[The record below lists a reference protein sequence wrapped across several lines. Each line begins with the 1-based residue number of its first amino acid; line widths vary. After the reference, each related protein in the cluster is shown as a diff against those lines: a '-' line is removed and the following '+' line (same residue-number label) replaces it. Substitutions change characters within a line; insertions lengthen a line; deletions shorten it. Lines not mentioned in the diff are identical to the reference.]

1 MLLRLSIHTIFWSLL
16 LLLSATG
23 IWLQPSAVLAAA
35 YFEDGYLGLTQ
46 TELHQK
52 LGMPQAVR
60 DRKSEL
66 RVFTYYA
73 ITDWE
78 KYFRKLVSPENGEDV
93 YTFTRDGIDVRY
105 SFSYTFDPND
115 ESENRT
121 LFVRLVDIEFSP
133 SVPLAKIPSLVPEFH
148 PSEDPASPSFRSN
161 IWVLLFKGPA
171 SPQAR
176 FIVREATRD
185 KLEWTLAYQFFSL
198 QGLPDPL
205 TTKALVDRVEISTQS
220 IELVKQRQR
229 HTHDPI
235 LNPYSREFSQ
245 NEIAPQRPQQR
256 RSLSQSMRTSRLHD
270 WFRGSLRGVTESV
283 GHDFAA
289 FSRLGGFGFHHIH
302 RPTFDTYNKTG
313 VASPS
318 MIKTPESQ
326 KADHLTLTHV
336 HGDDTGPCPRL
347 ASARISD

>member
-1 MLLRLSIHTIFWSLL
+1 MLLRLSIHTIFSSLL
-16 LLLSATG
+16 LLSSTG
-23 IWLQPSAVLAAA
+23 IWLQPSVVLAAP

-46 TELHQK
+46 TELHLK

-60 DRKSEL
+60 DRKSAL

-93 YTFTRDGIDVRY
+93 YAFTRDGIEVRY
-105 SFSYTFDPND
+105 SFSYTVDPND
-115 ESENRT
+115 ENENRT

-133 SVPLAKIPSLVPEFH
+133 TVPLAQIPSLVPEFH
-148 PSEDPASPSFRSN
+148 PSEDPTSPSFRSN
-161 IWVLLFKGPA
+161 IWVLLFKGAA

-176 FIVREATRD
+176 FIVKEATRD
-185 KLEWTLAYQFFSL
+185 KLEWTLAYQLFSL

-220 IELVKQRQR
+220 VDLVKQRQR

-245 NEIAPQRPQQR
+245 HALAPQP
-256 RSLSQSMRTSRLHD
+256 
-270 WFRGSLRGVTESV
+270 
-283 GHDFAA
+283 
-289 FSRLGGFGFHHIH
+289 
-302 RPTFDTYNKTG
+302 PTAKKIPVPKY
-313 VASPS
+313 
-318 MIKTPESQ
+318 
-326 KADHLTLTHV
+326 AD
-336 HGDDTGPCPRL
+336 
-347 ASARISD
+347 

>member
-1 MLLRLSIHTIFWSLL
+1 LGHHNRQVLTPASNPDRRALTGGDAVDTIPLPDWSETVFLHLSIPTIFSSLL
-16 LLLSATG
+16 LLLSITG
-23 IWLQPSAVLAAA
+23 IWLQPSAVLAAP

-60 DRKSEL
+60 DRKSAL
-66 RVFTYYA
+66 RVFSYYA

-105 SFSYTFDPND
+105 SFSYTVDPND
-115 ESENRT
+115 ETENRT

-133 SVPLAKIPSLVPEFH
+133 AVPLAQIPALVPEFH
-148 PSEDPASPSFRSN
+148 PSEDPVSPSFRSN
-161 IWVLLFKGPA
+161 IWVLLFKGAP

-176 FIVREATRD
+176 FIVKEANRE
-185 KLEWTLAYQFFSL
+185 KLEWTLAYQLFSL

-220 IELVKQRQR
+220 IDLVKQRQR

-235 LNPYSREFSQ
+235 PNPYSREISQ
-245 NEIAPQRPQQR
+245 DAPTPQP
-256 RSLSQSMRTSRLHD
+256 
-270 WFRGSLRGVTESV
+270 
-283 GHDFAA
+283 
-289 FSRLGGFGFHHIH
+289 
-302 RPTFDTYNKTG
+302 PTAKKIPVPKY
-313 VASPS
+313 
-318 MIKTPESQ
+318 
-326 KADHLTLTHV
+326 AD
-336 HGDDTGPCPRL
+336 
-347 ASARISD
+347 

>member
-1 MLLRLSIHTIFWSLL
+1 VLRLSIHTIFSSLL
-16 LLLSATG
+16 LLLSTTG
-23 IWLQPSAVLAAA
+23 IWLHPSAALAAP

-60 DRKSEL
+60 DRKSAL

-78 KYFRKLVSPENGEDV
+78 KYFQKLVSPENGEDV
-93 YTFTRDGIDVRY
+93 YTFTREGIEVRY
-105 SFSYTFDPND
+105 SFSYAVDPND

-133 SVPLAKIPSLVPEFH
+133 AVPLAQIPALVPEFH
-148 PSEDPASPSFRSN
+148 PSEEATAPSFRSN
-161 IWVLLFKGPA
+161 IWVLLFKGAA

-185 KLEWTLAYQFFSL
+185 KLDWTLAYQLFSL

-205 TTKALVDRVEISTQS
+205 TTKATVDRVEISTQS

-229 HTHDPI
+229 HTHEPI

-245 NEIAPQRPQQR
+245 RAPAPQP
-256 RSLSQSMRTSRLHD
+256 
-270 WFRGSLRGVTESV
+270 
-283 GHDFAA
+283 
-289 FSRLGGFGFHHIH
+289 
-302 RPTFDTYNKTG
+302 PTAKKIPVPKY
-313 VASPS
+313 A
-318 MIKTPESQ
+318 E
-326 KADHLTLTHV
+326 
-336 HGDDTGPCPRL
+336 
-347 ASARISD
+347 

>member
-1 MLLRLSIHTIFWSLL
+1 VLLRFSIHTVFWSLL
-16 LLLSATG
+16 LLLSTTG
-23 IWLQPSAVLAAA
+23 IWLQPPVVFAAA

-73 ITDWE
+73 ITDWA
-78 KYFRKLVSPENGEDV
+78 KYYQKLVSPENGEDV

-105 SFSYTFDPND
+105 SFSYTVDPND
-115 ESENRT
+115 EKENRT

-133 SVPLAKIPSLVPEFH
+133 SVPLAKIPSFVPEFH

-161 IWVLLFKGPA
+161 IWVLLFKGPT

-176 FIVREATRD
+176 FIVREASKD
-185 KLEWTLAYQFFSL
+185 KLEWTLAFQFFSL

-220 IELVKQRQR
+220 IELVRQRQR

-235 LNPYSREFSQ
+235 INPYSREF
-245 NEIAPQRPQQR
+245 AQQPA
-256 RSLSQSMRTSRLHD
+256 LQAKPAKKIPLPKYA
-270 WFRGSLRGVTESV
+270 E
-283 GHDFAA
+283 
-289 FSRLGGFGFHHIH
+289 
-302 RPTFDTYNKTG
+302 
-313 VASPS
+313 
-318 MIKTPESQ
+318 
-326 KADHLTLTHV
+326 
-336 HGDDTGPCPRL
+336 
-347 ASARISD
+347 

>member
-1 MLLRLSIHTIFWSLL
+1 VLLHRSIHTILLSLL
-16 LLLSATG
+16 LLSFTDIWVQTSSAF
-23 IWLQPSAVLAAA
+23 AAP

-60 DRKSEL
+60 DRKSAL

-105 SFSYTFDPND
+105 SFSYTADPND
-115 ESENRT
+115 EAENQT

-133 SVPLAKIPSLVPEFH
+133 SVPLAQIPTLVQEFR
-148 PSEDPASPSFRSN
+148 PSEDPAAPSFRSN
-161 IWVLLFKGPA
+161 IWVLLFKGASSPA
-171 SPQAR
+171 AR
-176 FIVREATRD
+176 FIVKEATRD
-185 KLEWTLAYQFFSL
+185 KLEWTLAYQLFSL

-220 IELVKQRQR
+220 VDLVKQRQR

-235 LNPYSREFSQ
+235 LNPYSRELSQ
-245 NEIAPQRPQQR
+245 HRLAPQPP
-256 RSLSQSMRTSRLHD
+256 MAKKIP
-270 WFRGSLRGVTESV
+270 V
-283 GHDFAA
+283 
-289 FSRLGGFGFHHIH
+289 
-302 RPTFDTYNKTG
+302 PKY
-313 VASPS
+313 
-318 MIKTPESQ
+318 
-326 KADHLTLTHV
+326 AD
-336 HGDDTGPCPRL
+336 
-347 ASARISD
+347 

>member
-1 MLLRLSIHTIFWSLL
+1 MLLRLSIQTTFTSFLL
-16 LLLSATG
+16 LVLTTG
-23 IWLQPSAVLAAA
+23 LWLQPSVVLAAA

-60 DRKSEL
+60 DRKSAL

-93 YTFTRDGIDVRY
+93 YTFTRNNIEVRY
-105 SFSYTFDPND
+105 SFSYTVDPND

-133 SVPLAKIPSLVPEFH
+133 AAPLAQIPTLVPEFL

-161 IWVLLFKGPA
+161 IWVLLFKGAA
-171 SPQAR
+171 SSDAR
-176 FIVREATRD
+176 FIVKEASKD
-185 KLEWTLAYQFFSL
+185 KLEWRLAYQLFSL
-198 QGLPDPL
+198 QGLPEPL

-220 IELVKQRQR
+220 VELVKQRQR

-235 LNPYSREFSQ
+235 MNPYSREFSQ
-245 NEIAPQRPQQR
+245 HRLAPQPP
-256 RSLSQSMRTSRLHD
+256 TSKKIPL
-270 WFRGSLRGVTESV
+270 
-283 GHDFAA
+283 
-289 FSRLGGFGFHHIH
+289 
-302 RPTFDTYNKTG
+302 PKY
-313 VASPS
+313 
-318 MIKTPESQ
+318 
-326 KADHLTLTHV
+326 AD
-336 HGDDTGPCPRL
+336 
-347 ASARISD
+347 